1 VHLDPVGSEPPST
14 TDSHRLTQTTDSHRH
29 TETADLHRHAQTTD
43 SYRRTQT
50 PGDRTELI
58 GLEDQEDRDD
68 NAPKS
73 PGREGLPKR
82 FRMRHG
88 RHYVD
93 ELLGE
98 TPLRTVREIPI
109 SEIEPP
115 PDEAIDLEVMEESIR
130 QLGVIEPLLIG
141 RRGLQ
146 YRVITGMRR
155 LRAARTVGL
164 STVPCLVQDVDEQKL
179 SDMREAASQR
189 LAVTLPA
196 PPEPAAEVSPV
207 PLADAPEKPLSFSAD
222 PASAFDQAPTLLGA
236 TTPGVDEGLRQTVL
250 ADLSAVEHL
259 RAKIASVAAGSLAR
273 PVSIDFE
280 RTPVSCNELIDDVL
294 SAVAVEARLRGVGI
308 MKAQGSGL
316 KAQGAQAFG
325 LTAQD
330 SGLEDQDCRISLDV
344 SRCRMALTGL
354 LQCLLT
360 LVPGPG
366 TTLDVRAQMTTL
378 RPALIIDCSLRD
390 FDAYLTDEAVA
401 RFFDADWVEHPC
413 GAAGAQVLAALAR
426 TAKAHGGRV
435 QAQSSGAVTFVV
447 PRPLSDF

>member
-1 VHLDPVGSEPPST
+1 VHFDPVGSEQPST
-14 TDSHRLTQTTDSHRH
+14 TDSHRH
-29 TETADLHRHAQTTD
+29 TPSRESHRHAQTLD
-43 SYRRTQT
+43 
-50 PGDRTELI
+50 DRAELI
-58 GLEDQEDRDD
+58 GRQELEDRDD
-68 NAPKS
+68 TESNPRA
-73 PGREGLPKR
+73 REGLPKR

-115 PDEAIDLEVMEESIR
+115 PDEAIDLELMEESIR
-130 QLGVIEPLLIG
+130 QLGVIEPLLVG

-164 STVPCLVQDVDEQKL
+164 STVPCLVQDVDDQKL

-189 LAVTLPA
+189 LIVPPQTPSESPA
-196 PPEPAAEVSPV
+196 EASPEPP
-207 PLADAPEKPLSFSAD
+207 ADAREMSSPFCAD
-222 PASAFDQAPTLLGA
+222 PASASDLAATLLPG
-236 TTPGVDEGLRQTVL
+236 TTPGVDQRLRQTVL

-259 RAKIASVAAGSLAR
+259 RAKIASSAADSLTR
-273 PVSIDFE
+273 PVSVDFA
-280 RTPVSCNELIDDVL
+280 RTPVSCGELIDDVV
-294 SAVAVEARLRGVGI
+294 SAVAVEARLRGAAVL
-308 MKAQGSGL
+308 KAPGSGL
-316 KAQGAQAFG
+316 EAQ
-325 LTAQD
+325 
-330 SGLEDQDCRISLDV
+330 ISLDA
-344 SRCRMALTGL
+344 SRCRTALTGL

-360 LVPGPG
+360 LVPDAG
-366 TTLDVRAQMTTL
+366 TTLDIRAELTTV

-390 FDAYLTDEAVA
+390 FDARLTDEAVA
-401 RFFDADWVEHPC
+401 RFFDVDWVEHPC
-413 GAAGAQVLAALAR
+413 GPAGARVLAALAR

-435 QAQSSGAVTFVV
+435 QVQSSGAVTFVV

>member
-1 VHLDPVGSEPPST
+1 LNLDPVHSQETST
-14 TDSHRLTQTTDSHRH
+14 T
-29 TETADLHRHAQTTD
+29 DLHRHTQTKD

-58 GLEDQEDRDD
+58 GREDQEDPDD
-68 NAPKS
+68 SAPES
-73 PGREGLPKR
+73 SGREGLPKR

-115 PDEAIDLEVMEESIR
+115 PDEAIDLELMEESIR
-130 QLGVIEPLLIG
+130 QLGVIEPLLVG

-164 STVPCLVQDVDEQKL
+164 STVPCLVQDVDDQKL
-179 SDMREAASQR
+179 SDMRDAASHR
-189 LAVTLPA
+189 LTVTPSA
-196 PPEPAAEVSPV
+196 PPEPAAEAPAESV
-207 PLADAPEKPLSFSAD
+207 ADTPEPSSSFSAD
-222 PASAFDQAPTLLGA
+222 PGSTSDLAATLLPP

-259 RAKIASVAAGSLAR
+259 RAKIASIAADSLTR

-308 MKAQGSGL
+308 MKAQGAGL
-316 KAQGAQAFG
+316 R
-325 LTAQD
+325 TQD

-344 SRCRMALTGL
+344 SRCRTALTGL

-366 TTLDVRAQMTTL
+366 TTLDVRAQMTTV

-390 FDAYLTDEAVA
+390 FEARLTNEAVA

-413 GAAGAQVLAALAR
+413 GPAGARVLAALAR